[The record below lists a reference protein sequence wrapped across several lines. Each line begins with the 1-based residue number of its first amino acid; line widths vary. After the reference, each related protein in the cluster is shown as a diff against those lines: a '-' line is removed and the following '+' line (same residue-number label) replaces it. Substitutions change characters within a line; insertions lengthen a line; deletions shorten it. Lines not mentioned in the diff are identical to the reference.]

1 MKRLQ
6 IAQCIALVATA
17 LSVIGLLMLFKFD
30 IEFGKYIA
38 TAGVFA
44 GLVSYVF
51 GGFFTAIR
59 MALGIATWGLS
70 LIPLPWNII
79 AFMAAGLYSL
89 IAFVFL
95 PIIPVRKAYKEGMRN
110 AII

>member
-6 IAQCIALVATA
+6 IAQYIALVATA
-17 LSVIGLLMLFKFD
+17 LSVIGLLMVFKFD
-30 IEFGKYIA
+30 IKFGEYVA
-38 TAGVFA
+38 VLGVLT

-59 MALGIATWGLS
+59 MALGIAMWGLS
-70 LIPLPWNII
+70 LLPLPWNII
-79 AFMAAGLYSL
+79 AFMAGGLYSL
-89 IAFVFL
+89 VAFVFL